1 MFEGTG
7 VRELAGLRALVTGGA
22 SGIGLATARTLVA
35 HGAVVAVLDRD
46 PVEYGEVL
54 AVRADIGDDSAVRK
68 AVAAAVQGL
77 GGLDILVNNA
87 AIGAVGTIEDQ
98 SDEEWHHVFD
108 VNVIGLVRVTRAAL
122 PALRASA
129 HAAIVNLSSIG
140 APLGLYRR
148 ALYDASKGAVHSLTL
163 AMAAD
168 YLEEGIR
175 VNCVVPGTADTPWVA
190 RLLAQAA
197 DPQAERAALIAR
209 QPHGRLV
216 TPEEVAAAI
225 AFLANP
231 QSGST
236 TGTALTV
243 DGGMTTLRLPPDTRA
258 RVRLAK

>member
-1 MFEGTG
+1 MG
-7 VRELAGLRALVTGGA
+7 ELVGLRALVTGGA
-22 SGIGLATARTLVA
+22 SGIGLATARLFA
-35 HGAVVAVLDRD
+35 QQGAAVAVLDRD
-46 PVEYGEVL
+46 PVQDGQVV
-54 AVRADIGDDSAVRK
+54 AVRADVTDDRAVRE
-68 AVAAAVQGL
+68 AVAGAVKRL

-87 AIGAVGTIEDQ
+87 AIGAVGTIEAQ
-98 SDEEWHHVFD
+98 SDEEWHHVLD
-108 VNVIGLVRVTRAAL
+108 VNVLGVVRVTRAAL
-122 PALRASA
+122 PALRASE

-168 YLEEGIR
+168 HLEDGIR

-231 QSGST
+231 RCGSI
-236 TGTALTV
+236 TGTALSV
-243 DGGMTTLRLPPDTRA
+243 DGGMTTLRLPPRRGA
-258 RVRLAK
+258 

>member
-1 MFEGTG
+1 MYRG
-7 VRELAGLRALVTGGA
+7 RMLAGGEVGEMAQLRALVTGGA
-22 SGIGLATARTLVA
+22 SGIGLATARAFVA
-35 HGAVVAVLDRD
+35 QGAMVAVLDRD
-46 PVEYGEVL
+46 PVPYSEVL
-54 AVRADIGDDSAVRK
+54 ALEADIGNDRAVRE
-68 AVAAAVQGL
+68 AVSAAVQRL

-98 SDEEWHHVFD
+98 TDEEWHHVLD
-108 VNVIGLVRVTRAAL
+108 VNVLGLVRVTRAAL
-122 PALRASA
+122 PALRAST

-148 ALYDASKGAVHSLTL
+148 ALYDASKGAVHSLTF

-168 YLEEGIR
+168 YLEDGIR
-175 VNCVVPGTADTPWVA
+175 VNCVVPGTADTPWVT
-190 RLLAQAA
+190 RLLEQAA

-231 QSGST
+231 RSGSI
-236 TGTALTV
+236 TGTALAV
-243 DGGMTTLRLPPDTRA
+243 DGGMTTLRLPPRREA
-258 RVRLAK
+258 